1 MKIFKIIIASILICN
16 ISNIKA
22 QTISIDEIRREY
34 SKAMENQALCE
45 RWYARFQNDNST
57 NNKIKAYKG
66 GICMAMARFAP
77 IPKKMAYISQGKK
90 LVEEAVSNAKEDV
103 EIRFIRYGL
112 QVNLPPILAY
122 NKNKIED
129 RNFINS
135 HIDKLPNESMKQGVK
150 KYIEETNNK

>member
-1 MKIFKIIIASILICN
+1 VCSSDL
-16 ISNIKA
+16 
-22 QTISIDEIRREY
+22 
-34 SKAMENQALCE
+34 
-45 RWYARFQNDNST
+45 
-57 NNKIKAYKG
+57 
-66 GICMAMARFAP
+66 
-77 IPKKMAYISQGKK
+77 KK

-150 KYIEETNNK
+150 KYMEETKNK